1 MNRREDVL
9 YLTLIDFFLQML
21 FLVMIALLAYIYVER
36 RHNAEAKQFLDL
48 AKEYKVDS
56 VQELIDRLQTLAP
69 INNLEDAK
77 KAQDFMNANGG
88 LKEVNAMV
96 EKFKEG
102 QGKPPCI
109 FELDNGLK
117 VAKSVAVFEATN
129 SSIRLISWQPEFEQL
144 AKQINQPISNN
155 QQWSLREFSSAWHN
169 VLVNYPQCRYTVTL
183 HERSNL
189 VAPRDRVQGIFYTRI
204 RK

>member
-48 AKEYKVDS
+48 AKEYQVSS
-56 VQELIDRLQTLAP
+56 VQELLDRLQTLAP
-69 INNLEDAK
+69 IKNLEDAK
-77 KAQDFMNANGG
+77 KAQEFVNANGG

-102 QGKPPCI
+102 QGKPPCV
-109 FELDNGLK
+109 FEMENGLK
-117 VAKSVAVFEATN
+117 IAKTVAVFEATN
-129 SSIRLISWQPEFEQL
+129 TSIRLISWQSEFEQL
-144 AKQINQPISNN
+144 AKQMNQPISAN
-155 QQWSLREFSSAWHN
+155 QQWSLRGFSSAWQN
-169 VLVNYPQCRYTVTL
+169 VLIKYPQCRYTVTL
-183 HERSNL
+183 YERSNL
-189 VAPRDRVQGIFYTRI
+189 VAPRDRVQGIFYTKV